1 MDSFTEQIIKAK
13 PTFKQRMMLVGA
25 GFIIAVGAFI
35 LLFIDGSIGLSVM
48 VLGIVVDVVAVNSQ
62 HYEYEYEITNGDC
75 DVSRITNQTNRKMA
89 YSFLQD
95 DVKRILPVDSDKYRN
110 EIQVGT
116 SKPIIKDFTSRNVK
130 QKSMWYAFFVTH
142 NGEEHIVLLE
152 LHEKAYNQMKDRY
165 KLKFEA

>member
-13 PTFKQRMMLVGA
+13 PTLKQRMMLVGA
-25 GFIIAVGAFI
+25 GFIFAIGAFV
-35 LLFIDGSIGLSVM
+35 LLFIDGSIGLSIM
-48 VLGIVVDVVAVNSQ
+48 VLGIVVDVVSVNAQ

-75 DVSRITNQTNRKMA
+75 DVSRIMNQANRKMV
-89 YSFLQD
+89 YSFVQD

-110 EIQVGT
+110 EIQV
-116 SKPIIKDFTSRNVK
+116 SIKPIIKDYTSRNAK
-130 QKSMWYAFFVTH
+130 QKGMWYAFFTTH

-152 LHEKAYNQMKDRY
+152 LHEKALKQIKERY